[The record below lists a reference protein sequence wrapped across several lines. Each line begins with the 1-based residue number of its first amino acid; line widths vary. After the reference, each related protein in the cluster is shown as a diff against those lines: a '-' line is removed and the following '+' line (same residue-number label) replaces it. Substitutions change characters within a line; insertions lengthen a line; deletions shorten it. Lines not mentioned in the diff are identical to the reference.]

1 MNRNL
6 RDNIK
11 ITVTKHKVTKI
22 LKNKEKENETENI
35 FEKLRAKNFTNSVKD
50 INLQAQEAWWT
61 PNSMNTNK
69 TIIILIIIPLKTTNS
84 EKSLGKA
91 SHIGNNDLNC
101 SWHLITKKKKKPEN
115 QTMHLKF
122 WNKNKYKLKILNS
135 VKISFKNEIKWR
147 HFQTK
152 GTNLFQYP
160 ALWKVLI
167 KEVLQADGNMNLQ
180 EGMKNIRNVLKYFYD
195 RMMEK

>member
-6 RDNIK
+6 RDYIK

-22 LKNKEKENETENI
+22 LENKEKENGTENI

-61 PNSMNTNK
+61 PRSMNTNK
-69 TIIILIIIPLKTTNS
+69 TIIILIIILLKTTNS

-101 SWHLITKKKKKPEN
+101 SWLLITKTNKPEN

-122 WNKNKYKLKILNS
+122 WNKNKYKLKILDS

-152 GTNLFQYP
+152 ETNLFQYP
-160 ALWKVLI
+160 ALWKVL
-167 KEVLQADGNMNLQ
+167 KEALQADGNLNLQ
-180 EGMKNIRNVLKYFYD
+180 EEMKNIRNVLKYFYG